1 MKRFL
6 LVLAMALLLLIPGQ
20 GVVFA
25 GGGDGPPNCLCGKL
39 FDDDGD
45 WICRPCIY
53 PVTIVAGRVVC
64 AEDGSPVQGEPVEI
78 KRILFPFIHHEV
90 ITGEK
95 GYFWDFVM
103 AGVFKV
109 TVREDSRLTAGLPYI
124 PEWSVPC
131 QDNTTTSTTSQ
142 PHTTTSIIN
151 TTTTVRPTTT
161 VPTTSVVVTTST
173 SLVPFTSTTTS
184 FDIITTTSTTTSVKV
199 DRRRCELQCK
209 DECDLKPFAWVML
222 QVFPQFQGIGIQSHA
237 RNECYRECMNECT
250 PLDKD

>member
-25 GGGDGPPNCLCGKL
+25 GSGDGPPNCVCGKL

-78 KRILFPFIHHEV
+78 KRILFPFINHV
-90 ITGEK
+90 VLTGEK

-142 PHTTTSIIN
+142 PHTTTSITG
-151 TTTTVRPTTT
+151 TTTTRPTTT
-161 VPTTSVVVTTST
+161 TPTTSVVVTTST

-184 FDIITTTSTTTSVKV
+184 FDIITTTSTTTSVKE
-199 DRRRCELQCK
+199 DKKKCAWICK
-209 DECDLKPFAWVML
+209 AKCNRPPLSLGIKNIFKVMKDN
-222 QVFPQFQGIGIQSHA
+222 
-237 RNECYRECMNECT
+237 NECFQDCMRQCQDENHGRIDE
-250 PLDKD
+250 